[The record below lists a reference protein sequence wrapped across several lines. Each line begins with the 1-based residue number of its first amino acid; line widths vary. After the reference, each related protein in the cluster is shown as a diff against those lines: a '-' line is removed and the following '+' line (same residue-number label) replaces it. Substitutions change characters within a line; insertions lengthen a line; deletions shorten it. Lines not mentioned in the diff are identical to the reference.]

1 VGKSTLGRVLDPRRL
16 DACTGPRARLRVE
29 VPAAWL
35 AEGAEVAVTAPSCL
49 ACAHCEGGG
58 CDGCARSGAVRAPP
72 EAGARIVRATLP
84 SGDLRAIAVR
94 IQHPFG
100 AGHGIVQLLLE
111 VRASVT
117 PSACVTRIGAPRTQT
132 GAAWTAPSRPD
143 GSPAT
148 RRTSTPARISWSIMA
163 AAVIAAILFAIFGR

>member
-1 VGKSTLGRVLDPRRL
+1 VGKSSLGQLLDPRAL

-35 AEGAEVAVTAPSCL
+35 AEGAEVAVTAPSRL

-58 CDGCARSGAVRAPP
+58 CDGCGRSGALRAPAEAEARVVRAC
-72 EAGARIVRATLP
+72 LP
-84 SGDLRAIAVR
+84 SGELRAIAVR

-111 VRASVT
+111 VRASAA
-117 PSACVTRIGAPRTQT
+117 PSACVARIGAPQTQ
-132 GAAWTAPSRPD
+132 
-143 GSPAT
+143 
-148 RRTSTPARISWSIMA
+148 RRTARVSWAIVT
-163 AAVIAAILFAIFGR
+163 AAVVAAILFAIYGR